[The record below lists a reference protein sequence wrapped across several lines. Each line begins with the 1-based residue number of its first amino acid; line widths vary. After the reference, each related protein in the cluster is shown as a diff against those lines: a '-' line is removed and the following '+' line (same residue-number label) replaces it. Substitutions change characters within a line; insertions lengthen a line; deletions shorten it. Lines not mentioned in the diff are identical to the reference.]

1 MNWRSFSGILRKR
14 NASWRG
20 RRAALL
26 VAVVGAASAAPA
38 GARAQTAPPSR
49 EEAVRQLLAQR
60 DDALKR
66 GDRAA
71 FLDTVDPAATEEFKV
86 RQGHLFDGL
95 RSLPLASYSLELR
108 TDEAPD
114 LGAGLAAKYPSAEEV
129 FVPPVEARYRL
140 TGVDTVDAVDGYY
153 FTFLLREGRWRIV
166 SDRDLEDVGLPSARN
181 LWDYG
186 PVNHQRTEHFT
197 ILHDPADRKRAEA
210 LAPLCEQG
218 YSRLT
223 SAAFG
228 RALPAQIVVVLP
240 HSLDQLREILQ
251 ATFDLSNFV
260 AFASASV
267 DRDQDWQSTAPR
279 VYVQDTNLSRSR
291 RDFQLQTFHHEFVH
305 VAAFPLAGPF
315 VPSWIHEG
323 LADWMATGEENPEDV
338 EGSDGVLPED
348 WEFTTGGSE
357 GIIRAYDESTSAMA
371 YLAAEKG
378 RTAPLD
384 LLVRVGEQRAAPG
397 TSRYRVDQ
405 ALRAVYGAGLDQ
417 FEKDW
422 NGGR

>member
-1 MNWRSFSGILRKR
+1 MNRRSFTGIARKT
-14 NASWRG
+14 NASWWALVL
-20 RRAALL
+20 AAAGLL
-26 VAVVGAASAAPA
+26 APA
-38 GARAQTAPPSR
+38 GAEAQVAPATR
-49 EEAVRQLLAQR
+49 ENAVRQVLAER
-60 DDALKR
+60 DDALER

-71 FLDTVDPAATEEFKV
+71 FLDTVDPLATEEFKV
-86 RQGHLFDGL
+86 RQGHMFDGL
-95 RSLPLASYSLELR
+95 RSLPLESYSLELR
-108 TDEAPD
+108 TDEAAD
-114 LGAGLAAKYPSAEEV
+114 LGAGLAAKYPSAEAV
-129 FVPPVEARYRL
+129 FLPPVEAHYRL

-186 PVNHQRTEHFT
+186 PVNQQRTEHFT

-210 LAPLCEQG
+210 LASLCEQG
-218 YSRLT
+218 YARLT
-223 SAAFG
+223 SAFG
-228 RALPAQIVVVLP
+228 RAVPAQIVVVLP

-267 DRDQDWQSTAPR
+267 DRDDDWQSTAPR

-291 RDFQLQTFHHEFVH
+291 RDFQLQTFHHEFIH

-323 LADWMATGEENPEDV
+323 VADWMASGEEKPADV
-338 EGSDGVLPED
+338 EGSDGILPED
-348 WEFTTGGSE
+348 WEFTTGGGE
-357 GIIRAYDESTSAMA
+357 NIIRAYDESTSAMA
-371 YLAAEKG
+371 YLAARKG

-384 LLVRVGEQRAAPG
+384 LLVRVGEVRAAPG

-417 FEKDW
+417 FQKDW
-422 NGGR
+422 NGGG